1 MIKKDKLQRL
11 WKRTL
16 WQLGFVDVVGIGVV
30 ASLAYDRSQMRDAP
44 SYPVLA
50 GILLALFVA
59 NLVFYWVARS
69 IRGNIE
75 RRYGQD

>member
-1 MIKKDKLQRL
+1 MIKKDRIQRL

-16 WQLGFVDVVGIGVV
+16 WHLAVVDVVGVGVV
-30 ASLAYDRSQMRDAP
+30 ASLAYDRAQTGNAP
-44 SYPVLA
+44 SYPILA
-50 GILLALFVA
+50 GILLALLVA
-59 NLVFYWVARS
+59 NFVFYWVARS